1 MFLRYLNHYI
11 AFPGMVLFL
20 AVTTGVVIAA
30 MSVCLA
36 VGIRKSK
43 QYYPED
49 QFDAAMSYA
58 ERFSELIFSSTA
70 VLGFVSVYSLI
81 NLFETDPAALEVWNK
96 WKDFLLLLFLALA
109 VGLNSFFDHV
119 IVPLRHLTTRER
131 SGIRMIGMLYMLV
144 IFAYIKFIYNDDNYD
159 RIILYFLT
167 LVIGRFVYFDV
178 SISDAAGAVKDAA
191 SNIPYLLLALGCT
204 GVLAWYGFGTGY
216 LLKSNSVVMSLFIAH
231 LFMVTVIFILM
242 RTRIVARIVIKRLPG
257 SQ

>member
-1 MFLRYLNHYI
+1 
-11 AFPGMVLFL
+11 
-20 AVTTGVVIAA
+20 
-30 MSVCLA
+30 
-36 VGIRKSK
+36 
-43 QYYPED
+43 
-49 QFDAAMSYA
+49 
-58 ERFSELIFSSTA
+58 
-70 VLGFVSVYSLI
+70 
-81 NLFETDPAALEVWNK
+81 
-96 WKDFLLLLFLALA
+96 
-109 VGLNSFFDHV
+109 
-119 IVPLRHLTTRER
+119 
-131 SGIRMIGMLYMLV
+131 MLV